1 MAAFVPEGMVPR
13 PDIPYAALNRVVSPG
28 YFESMRIPV
37 LRGRLFD
44 ERDGP
49 DAPLVTIVN
58 DTMARKYWP
67 NEDALGKRIGVV
79 LEGRGRVW
87 IEIVVVVSNV
97 RQMGLD
103 VLPKEEM
110 YFPYWQAN
118 GNYMMARA
126 LVIRTT
132 TDPMSLLSAVRLAVW
147 SIDPDQALS
156 EVMTM
161 DDILD
166 REVEQ
171 RRNQASLLGGL
182 STLALTLACVGMYG
196 VMAYLVAQQHHEFG
210 VRTALGARPRDI
222 LRLVMQRGV
231 KLTAAGVGIGIGSGF
246 VITTIMRSLLF
257 GVSPFDLVT
266 FAGAVFLLTA

>member
-1 MAAFVPEGMVPR
+1 
-13 PDIPYAALNRVVSPG
+13 
-28 YFESMRIPV
+28 MRIPV

-49 DAPLVTIVN
+49 NAPLVAIVN
-58 DTMARKYWP
+58 DMMARKFWP
-67 NEDALGKRIGVV
+67 NENAIGKRIGVV
-79 LEGRGRVW
+79 LGDRGHVW
-87 IEIVVVVSNV
+87 IQIVGVVGNV
-97 RQMGLD
+97 KQMGLT
-103 VLPKEEM
+103 VPPKEEM

-126 LVIRTT
+126 LAIRTT
-132 TDPMSLLSAVRLAVW
+132 TDPMSLLGAVRLAVW

-182 STLALTLACVGMYG
+182 ATLALTLACVGIYG

-231 KLTAAGVGIGIGSGF
+231 KLTAAGVGIGIVSGF
-246 VITTIMRSLLF
+246 VITRIMGGLLF

-266 FAGAVFLLTA
+266 FAGVVFLLTAIALAACYIPARRAMRVDPIVALRYE